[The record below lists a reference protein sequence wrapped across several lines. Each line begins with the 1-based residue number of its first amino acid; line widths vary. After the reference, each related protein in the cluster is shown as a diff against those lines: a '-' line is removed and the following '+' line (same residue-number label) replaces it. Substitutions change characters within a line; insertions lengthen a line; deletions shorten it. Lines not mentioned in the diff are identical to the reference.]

1 MQLSDLVSISLSISN
16 PPNLQTGFAT
26 GLITG
31 FSNRLGSGI
40 PVAILSGITSAANGL
55 SQLAGLGYLTTDPEY
70 LAATSYLSALPTPT
84 SMAVGKRN
92 AKVAQVATITVN
104 TATNAHV
111 YTASLYGQTATYTA
125 TVPSDT
131 TTTIA
136 AALVTALEALTAP
149 IYQTTTIAN
158 TGAVIT
164 ITAVTAGIDIAVS
177 TSDSL
182 MTAAIGTPAVG
193 YLSDMK
199 TIMQYNLGPTNGN
212 NFVLFSSTGETDVD
226 IYVANTIATVY
237 SKFHIAKSSESGCLN
252 GTDTLY
258 NAIGALGSP
267 TGTMMN
273 YFGASNGIAT
283 YADAGLMGG
292 FVTQNPGSYS
302 ANLKT
307 IPGTTPDGSLAE
319 VQIAALKAANIN
331 FYTTVGT
338 QPFFINGRAAD
349 GNGVDIY
356 YGLYAFQLQVQTQV
370 VTAMAALP
378 KFPFTDQGI
387 TIIVDAINQIA
398 ALFSG
403 PSYNFFSPDPVTGS
417 PYQIFAP
424 TAASFS
430 ANQRKTGALTG
441 ITFNGRLAG
450 DVLSVAITGQVHY

>member
-31 FSNRLGSGI
+31 FSARLTN
-40 PVAILSGITSAANGL
+40 PVAILSSITSVANGL
-55 SQLAGLGYLTTDPEY
+55 SQLAALGYLTTDPEY

-92 AKVAQVATITVN
+92 ARVAQISTLTVN

-111 YTASLYGQTATYTA
+111 YTASLFGQTVSYTA

-136 AALVTALEALTAP
+136 AALVTAMQALTP
-149 IYQTTTIAN
+149 PQYQTVTVAN
-158 TGAVIT
+158 SGAVIT
-164 ITAVTAGIDIAVS
+164 VTASNAGIGFSLS
-177 TSDSL
+177 TGDSL
-182 MTAAIGTPAVG
+182 MTVATSTAAVG
-193 YLSDMK
+193 YLSDMLS
-199 TIMQYNLGPTNGN
+199 IMQYNSGPTNGN
-212 NFVLFSSTGETDVD
+212 NFVMFSSTGENDVD
-226 IYVANTIATVY
+226 IYVANTIGTTY
-237 SKFHIAKSSESGCLN
+237 SKFHIAKSSEAGCLN

-258 NAIGALGSP
+258 NAIAALGSP
-267 TGTMMN
+267 TATMMN
-273 YFGASNGIAT
+273 YFSGSNGIAT
-283 YADAGLMGG
+283 YADAGIMGA
-292 FVTQNPGSYS
+292 FVSQNPGSFS
-302 ANLKT
+302 MNLKT
-307 IPGTTPDGSLAE
+307 IPGTTPDGSLTEA
-319 VQIAALKAANIN
+319 QIAALKTANIN

-356 YGLYAFQLQVQTQV
+356 YGLYAFQLEVQTSV

-378 KFPFTDQGI
+378 KFPFTDAGI
-387 TIIVDAINQIA
+387 TIIVDAINQVA
-398 ALFSG
+398 ALFSSA
-403 PSYNFFSPDPVTGS
+403 SYNFFAPDPVTGQ

-450 DVLSVAITGQVHY
+450 DVLTASITGQVHY